1 MIRRPPR
8 STRTDTLFPYTT
20 LFRSDFV
27 RANGRRMTIDEVQKL
42 TAQHFQIDK
51 SEMRSKRRARAVCRP
66 RQIAMYLA
74 KKMTP
79 RSLPEIGRIFGGR
92 DHSTVIHAVR
102 TIEAL
107 RAHDADIDADIRALQ
122 QQLEA

>member
-1 MIRRPPR
+1 MC
-8 STRTDTLFPYTT
+8 
-20 LFRSDFV
+20 
-27 RANGRRMTIDEVQKL
+27 GRITSVVIQKL
-42 TAQHFQIDK
+42 TAEHFQIDD
-51 SEMRSKRRARAVCRP
+51 SEMPCKRRARAVVRP

-74 KKMTP
+74 KKMSP

>member
-1 MIRRPPR
+1 
-8 STRTDTLFPYTT
+8 
-20 LFRSDFV
+20 
-27 RANGRRMTIDEVQKL
+27 
-42 TAQHFQIDK
+42 
-51 SEMRSKRRARAVCRP
+51 MRSERRARAVVRP

-122 QQLEA
+122 QQLEARSEERRVGKECVSTCRSRWSPCL

>member
-1 MIRRPPR
+1 
-8 STRTDTLFPYTT
+8 
-20 LFRSDFV
+20 
-27 RANGRRMTIDEVQKL
+27 
-42 TAQHFQIDK
+42 
-51 SEMRSKRRARAVCRP
+51 MRSKRRARAVVRP

-79 RSLPEIGRIFGGR
+79 RSLTEIGRIFGGR

-107 RAHDADIDADIRALQ
+107 RAHDSEIDADIRALHQ
-122 QQLEA
+122 TSWARLKRGLGLVLWRLHPHTSSIGSCAGRRRR